1 MLDSEKNGSI
11 VVKPTIVETLL
22 LASSGATLMNHGL
35 KKYRDSLEACF
46 EEAELREYIEN
57 TCCTDETGENLIL
70 KSRNQEM
77 PNWVFER

>member
-1 MLDSEKNGSI
+1 
-11 VVKPTIVETLL
+11 
-22 LASSGATLMNHGL
+22 MNHSL

-46 EEAELREYIEN
+46 DESELREYIEN
-57 TCCTDETGENLIL
+57 TTNCTDDDGINIIL